1 MIDQGL
7 FDYFI
12 TRHYPRAEV
21 FNRLP
26 FSVSI
31 EEFWPELLRLR
42 KARAV
47 QIPMIGLNRQPL
59 WFVMT
64 DSLMASGDRISSMA
78 RRDIDRIDPCEDIMT
93 EGLMDEAFFTSFV
106 EGAPVSRLEC
116 RRFLKSGE
124 DPSGVGELLAQ
135 NNLSAIRYMAEHR
148 YEPYSISM
156 LHTCVRLLTSAMDV
170 ESDGYRTSNNHLVP
184 GRGESNTEVPSAAEI
199 PRMIESLC
207 IFLNECE
214 MHPLLKAAIAHAY
227 ILLVRPYDEGNER
240 LARLVSCSFLL
251 GNGYSFFR
259 QFALSGL
266 IAQDGVLYYKA
277 MGTVQ
282 DDRNGGDLT
291 CFCEYYLG
299 MLSRG
304 VNGFDAYLAQKRASE
319 EDKRR
324 NACQTASSGVPEN
337 PSSPPNENKEMNPGL
352 VKFANVPARIV
363 SPEAPVS
370 GLKKKHLSRL
380 NKIETEG
387 SLAECESPEALILM
401 IIKHH
406 STGSAV
412 FDIKPLNGKFVMTN
426 EIILSTLSKIDT
438 STSNRVLLL
447 YRLLEENQGKKY
459 TIAEMAKAQQVSKET
474 SRRACYILI
483 TLGLIQFAQGAF
495 SKNNRPV
502 NCFYHNGSKAA

>member
-7 FDYFI
+7 FDYFT
-12 TRHYPRAEV
+12 TRHYPRTEV
-21 FNRLP
+21 LNRLP

-31 EEFWPELLRLR
+31 EEFWPELLLLR

-47 QIPMIGLNRQPL
+47 QIPMTGLNGQPM

-135 NNLSAIRYMAEHR
+135 NNLCAIRYMAEHR
-148 YEPYSISM
+148 YEPYSGSM
-156 LHTCVRLLTSAMDV
+156 LHTCVRLLTNAMDV
-170 ESDGYRTSNNHLVP
+170 EPDGYRISNDHLVP
-184 GRGESNTEVPSAAEI
+184 GRGERNVLVPPAAEI
-199 PRMIESLC
+199 PRMIDSLC
-207 IFLNECE
+207 VFLNERE

-240 LARLVSCSFLL
+240 LARLISCSLLL

-266 IAQDGVLYYKA
+266 ITQDGILYYKA
-277 MGTVQ
+277 MDTVQ

-304 VNGFDAYLAQKRASE
+304 VNGFDAFLTQKRAAE
-319 EDKRR
+319 EGKRR
-324 NACQTASSGVPEN
+324 DVHQAPSGTSEN
-337 PSSPPNENKEMNPGL
+337 TSSPPDENKEMNPGL
-352 VKFANVPARIV
+352 VIAA
-363 SPEAPVS
+363 SAPTCLATLDAPMS
-370 GLKKKHLSRL
+370 GLKKKRVSRL
-380 NKIETEG
+380 STVETEG
-387 SLAECESPEALILM
+387 FLAECESPETLVLM

-406 STGSAV
+406 SSGLSV
-412 FDIKPLNGKFVMTN
+412 FDIKPINAKLKMTN

-438 STSNRVLLL
+438 SISNRVLLM
-447 YRLLEENQGKKY
+447 YRLLEENQGKKL
-459 TIAEMAKAQQVSKET
+459 TISEMAKVLQVSKET

-483 TLGLIQFAQGAF
+483 TLGLIQFIQGAF
-495 SKNNRPV
+495 RNSGRSV
-502 NCFYHNGSKAA
+502 NFFFCNGSKAA